1 MEVIFPDGGEIKLKP
16 LKKINNERI
25 GTITINRDISIKTQ
39 ASFFRNRHQRK
50 NGLAKKEA
58 LFCNLSAE
66 EFIKDNRALKSI
78 TLVFWGAGTPRCD
91 IQTEYYPAEK

>member
-1 MEVIFPDGGEIKLKP
+1 MEVNFPDGGEIKLKSMSY
-16 LKKINNERI
+16 LKKERI
-25 GTITINRDISIKTQ
+25 GTITINRDVAVKTQ
-39 ASFFRNRHQRK
+39 AAFFRNRHQRK

-58 LFCNLSAE
+58 FFCNLGAE